1 MKNPRFY
8 EKLSFFFV
16 TNMKLIMTNLNLE
29 LDRIPDIS
37 LDPKTNKIL
46 TKSWMGLLKKFKSCE
61 SVTK

>member
-1 MKNPRFY
+1 MKNSHFY
-8 EKLSFFFV
+8 FV

-46 TKSWMGLLKKFKSCE
+46 TKSWMGLLKNLNPVSL
-61 SVTK
+61 